1 MIIANDPQQKTITLE
16 RLLELK
22 TQFIAAKTIDNLLI
36 TGLSPERQASICGG
50 LAILIAIFKLF
61 SIDEMDYSDFSLRE
75 GLLHEMQQKLALKDI
90 RTNTIANLSERNA
103 IDKVHAGRVANTAD
117 WLFIQV
123 QKEWQLDS
131 LDNHQLL
138 VWAAQLHEIGLSI
151 NSSGLH
157 KHSAYVVENSQLPGF
172 TQQQQTLLSCLIRF
186 YRKKIRLE
194 AFPQLLSL
202 PHFQILQLIV
212 LLRLAVLLNQKRL
225 SDQHQDLAVTV
236 KGNSMLLQFPVGWLS
251 EQTLLLADLQQEQK
265 YLKKVGFLID
275 FV

>member
-1 MIIANDPQQKTITLE
+1 MFL
-16 RLLELK
+16 
-22 TQFIAAKTIDNLLI
+22 
-36 TGLSPERQASICGG
+36 
-50 LAILIAIFKLF
+50 
-61 SIDEMDYSDFSLRE
+61 
-75 GLLHEMQQKLALKDI
+75 
-90 RTNTIANLSERNA
+90 
-103 IDKVHAGRVANTAD
+103 
-117 WLFIQV
+117 QV
-123 QKEWQLDS
+123 QTEWQLDS

-157 KHSAYVVENSQLPGF
+157 KHSAYIVQNSQLPGF
-172 TQQQQTLLSCLIRF
+172 TQQQQTLLSCMIRF

-194 AFPQLLSL
+194 EFPELLSV
-202 PHFQILQLIV
+202 PHFKILQLIV

-225 SDQHQDLAVTV
+225 NDQNQDLIVSV
-236 KGNSMLLQFPVGWLS
+236 KGCSMLLQFPVNWLA